1 MVKHF
6 AANEQETNRQTI
18 QENVDRQT
26 LRELYLL
33 PFEMAVKDGK
43 VAAVMCAYNYVNGQS
58 SCENKEMLN
67 DVLRRDW
74 GFTGYVQSDFFAMK
88 TTAATLN
95 NGTDHEMP
103 LPLHWAPA
111 KIKAGLDGGDLTLA
125 RIDEALERRYTQ
137 AFKLG
142 IFDRKLARQ
151 PIDFAV
157 GGRKAREIGGRATV
171 LLQNNG
177 ALPLRHDLRSIALI
191 GKASQVYAQQ
201 AVAGGAVVG
210 EPMGAGGAVPTSCP
224 ITRFRPLKAAQR
236 AS

>member
-1 MVKHF
+1 LG
-6 AANEQETNRQTI
+6 ASQDQGRA
-18 QENVDRQT
+18 
-26 LRELYLL
+26 
-33 PFEMAVKDGK
+33 G
-43 VAAVMCAYNYVNGQS
+43 
-58 SCENKEMLN
+58 
-67 DVLRRDW
+67 RRRPD
-74 GFTGYVQSDFFAMK
+74 
-88 TTAATLN
+88 
-95 NGTDHEMP
+95 
-103 LPLHWAPA
+103 
-111 KIKAGLDGGDLTLA
+111 AG

-151 PIDFAV
+151 PIDFAA

-177 ALPLRHDLRSIALI
+177 ALPLRQDLRSIALI

-224 ITRFRPLKAAQR
+224 ITRFRPLEGCAAR
-236 AS
+236 FVIWAMVRRW